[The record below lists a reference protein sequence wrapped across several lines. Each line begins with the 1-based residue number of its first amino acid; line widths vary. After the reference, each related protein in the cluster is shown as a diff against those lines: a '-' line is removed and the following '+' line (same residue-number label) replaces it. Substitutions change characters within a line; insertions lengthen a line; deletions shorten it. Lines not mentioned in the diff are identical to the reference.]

1 MNEAI
6 LKAIKYGLTTA
17 GLIVGMLFLM
27 LIIRG
32 T

>member
-1 MNEAI
+1 MNKSV

-17 GLIVGMLFLM
+17 GLLIGVLFLV

>member
-1 MNEAI
+1 MNESV
-6 LKAIKYGLTTA
+6 LKVIKYGLTTA
-17 GLIVGMLFLM
+17 GLLIGMLFLV